1 MRFTTQRKVRS
12 PRVMMVREVRTSIPL
27 GTYRSGTSQ
36 LKAMSETF
44 SRLRTIPRTLTA
56 AAARTS
62 LPFRS
67 RTPWAKRKLGRR
79 TNPIDSP
86 TNQRPTGGSGG
97 GGGRGPRGGGAGG
110 GRAGRRT
117 ERGGGGGKKPPK
129 INR

>member
-67 RTPWAKRKLGRR
+67 RAPWAKPLVNLDLEETASRALHELGH
-79 TNPIDSP
+79 DLEAL
-86 TNQRPTGGSGG
+86 Q
-97 GGGRGPRGGGAGG
+97 
-110 GRAGRRT
+110 
-117 ERGGGGGKKPPK
+117 E
-129 INR
+129 